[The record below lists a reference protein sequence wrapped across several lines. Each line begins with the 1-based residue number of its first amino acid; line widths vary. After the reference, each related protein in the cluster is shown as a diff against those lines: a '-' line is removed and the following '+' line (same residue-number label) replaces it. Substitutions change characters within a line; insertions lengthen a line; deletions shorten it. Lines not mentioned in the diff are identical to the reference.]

1 MTLWAAPPINRNP
14 WHSWSA
20 NGRSKVT
27 SVRAAGTTNGKP
39 TEATSV
45 IRQRFKDCVYE
56 ELLTGTRNE
65 RPHQLLGLYSYN
77 NLSDKLQWV
86 GGHSEHGVL
95 TLYEGDFVD
104 DELIL
109 EYSMM
114 LRSRLIYFRIV
125 ITKTRDGFDLRS
137 ERSSDKK
144 LWDAGWYRSYRKG
157 EIEKITR

>member
-1 MTLWAAPPINRNP
+1 MVGEWKV
-14 WHSWSA
+14 
-20 NGRSKVT
+20 RSNFRT
-27 SVRAAGTTNGKP
+27 SRRDNKWEK

-45 IRQRFKDCVYE
+45 IKQRFKECVYE
-56 ELLTGTRNE
+56 ELLTGERNG

-95 TLYEGDFVD
+95 TLYEGEFVD

-114 LRSRLIYFRIV
+114 LRSRLIHFRIV
-125 ITKTRDGFDLRS
+125 ITKTREGFDLRS

-144 LWDAGWYRSYRKG
+144 LWDAGWYRNYK
-157 EIEKITR
+157 KI